1 MTPTLPDIH
10 SPLLQNQVWIHRSA
24 LNETAEVEES
34 NERLE
39 FLGDAVLELA
49 CSRYLFEQ
57 FPQEPEGMLTA
68 LRSSLVKTTT
78 LADMARKFEMGQL
91 IHMSK
96 GEEKTGGRENAS
108 ILADTFEAFL
118 GALYLDQGF
127 EPVDA
132 FLRDCLFP
140 LASEI
145 RALRLE
151 KDDKSMLQEYLQ
163 ARKLPL
169 PVYKVIREEG
179 MEHQKTFTMTRL
191 RLEKRFLLK
200 KREEISKKHNND
212 ARVKRSKNSHNTT
225 PHPCTSIK
233 KNHLSNESRCDTLA
247 TQTLKEKTYG

>member
-179 MEHQKTFTMTRL
+179 MEHQKTFTMTVEVGKEVFAQETGRNKQEAQQ
-191 RLEKRFLLK
+191 RCARKALEKLTQ
-200 KREEISKKHNND
+200 HD
-212 ARVKRSKNSHNTT
+212 T
-225 PHPCTSIK
+225 PSL
-233 KNHLSNESRCDTLA
+233 HLDQKESL
-247 TQTLKEKTYG
+247 E